1 VPPEDKLQSF
11 LTITPTLSEDIV
23 GPCLAE
29 FLSSDSWQS
38 IVKALI
44 VIAGVGKTR
53 GCEHHV
59 EWMSENFA
67 ETIRGM
73 TSDSKLSIRQQA
85 MKTLRALK
93 LSGGSAKEDNFQPTN
108 SNSSRNGNAK
118 ITNEINLIDT
128 DDFSSQASV
137 QNIIPNQTQNYT
149 EQPNNNISNGMNS
162 TVGLFD
168 GMSLGSQGTT
178 QQTNQ
183 PQTTRGFS
191 FMNTDSSPSSV
202 APPPT
207 ATATAVP
214 PSLTN
219 TTPAN
224 DPFDFINSS
233 NGADNTTT
241 SNSGFSNNTSS
252 SADIFST
259 MNFSNSSN
267 NNVNQQ
273 NNTSNLNSNFA
284 DLSSLNTNMQNAAP
298 QSFMAGNPNIMNN
311 MNNFNNMDPIAAQ
324 NLYLQQQIQL
334 QQLQISQMQKGMGMV
349 NIHTLNIYIKKIVL
363 ILSTMMYYR
372 YLIINTQTKY
382 NPPLWVGEWGWGWG
396 WVLIPQ
402 FSRMRWDQYL
412 PYAK

>member
-1 VPPEDKLQSF
+1 MPPEDKLQSF

-44 VIAGVGKTR
+44 VIASLGKTR

-59 EWMSENFA
+59 EWMTEHFA

-108 SNSSRNGNAK
+108 SNSSRNGSAK
-118 ITNEINLIDT
+118 IANEINLIDT
-128 DDFSSQASV
+128 EEFSSQGSV
-137 QNIIPNQTQNYT
+137 QNIIPNQTQIYT
-149 EQPNNNISNGMNS
+149 EQSNNNISNGMNS

-168 GMSLGSQGTT
+168 GMSLGSQATT
-178 QQTNQ
+178 QQSNQQ
-183 PQTTRGFS
+183 PQTGGFS
-191 FMNTDSSPSSV
+191 FMNTDSV
-202 APPPT
+202 PPPT
-207 ATATAVP
+207 AVP
-214 PSLTN
+214 SSLTN
-219 TTPAN
+219 ATPVN

-233 NGADNTTT
+233 TGADNTTTNTT
-241 SNSGFSNNTSS
+241 SNSGFSNSNSS

-273 NNTSNLNSNFA
+273 NNMNNINSNLA
-284 DLSSLNTNMQNAAP
+284 DLSSLNTNMQNAVS
-298 QSFMAGNPNIMNN
+298 QSFMAGNLNN
-311 MNNFNNMDPIAAQ
+311 MNNINNMDPIAAQ

-349 NIHTLNIYIKKIVL
+349 NIHTLNIH
-363 ILSTMMYYR
+363 
-372 YLIINTQTKY
+372 
-382 NPPLWVGEWGWGWG
+382 
-396 WVLIPQ
+396 
-402 FSRMRWDQYL
+402 
-412 PYAK
+412 